1 MMESTESKLA
11 MGHILVGT
19 ASWTDKALIAS
30 GRFYPPE
37 VKTPEERLRFYA
49 RQFPLVEVDSSYF
62 ALPMAHNANLWVERT
77 PPSFVFDLKA
87 FRLFTQHQTPPEALP
102 KDIREALGPCEKR
115 KLYYRD
121 LPPELQEELW
131 RRFLDGIAP
140 LRQADRLGVVLFQFP
155 PWFLP
160 SRASYA
166 HILSCQAHLPGFQLA
181 IEFRNRAWLEPGR
194 AADAMAFEREHGLA
208 HVVVDE
214 PQGFASSVPARWD
227 VTCPDI
233 AVVRLHGRN
242 AETWERKGLQ
252 SSGARFNYLYDEDEL
267 RTLAGEVRRL
277 SGRARQVHALFNNN
291 YGDYAQRNA
300 LDFRRLMQE
309 APTRH

>member
-1 MMESTESKLA
+1 
-11 MGHILVGT
+11 MGDILVGT

-49 RQFPLVEVDSSYF
+49 QQFPLVEVDSSYY
-62 ALPMAHNANLWVERT
+62 ALPTAQNAGLWIERT
-77 PPSFVFDLKA
+77 SPSFVFDVKA
-87 FRLFTQHQTPPEALP
+87 YRLFTQHQTPPEALP
-102 KDIREALGPCEKR
+102 KDVRDALGPFDK
-115 KLYYRD
+115 KHVYYRD

-131 RRFLDGIAP
+131 RRFLDGIEP
-140 LRQADRLGVVLFQFP
+140 LRQAGRLGVVLFQFP
-155 PWFLP
+155 PWFIP
-160 SRASYA
+160 SRASFA
-166 HILSCQAHLPGFQLA
+166 HILDCQARMPGFQLA
-181 IEFRNRAWLEPGR
+181 IEFRNRTWLAPGR
-194 AADAMAFEREHGLA
+194 AADVMAFEREHGLA

-214 PQGFASSVPARWD
+214 PQGFASSVPTLWE

-252 SSGARFNYLYDEDEL
+252 SSGARFNYLYGQDEL
-267 RTLAGEVRRL
+267 KTLAGEVRSL
-277 SGRARQVHALFNNN
+277 SGRARRVHVLFNNN

-300 LDFRRLMQE
+300 ADFQRLMCSE
-309 APTRH
+309 EGRHRGE